1 MQSRPGRSSATPFA
15 LLGLLSQ
22 GPGSGYDLKRRAE
35 GSVGHFWSESYGQ
48 IYPTL
53 KRLRS
58 KGLVTCAVKARAGKP
73 DRLVY
78 TITRAG
84 SKALKDWLA
93 ATPPGEPFR
102 SALLLK
108 LFFGDQ
114 VDPAISSGHLS
125 SVRSEELDRL
135 KHYDRV
141 EQDIRR
147 RYAGAR
153 GMPYWLATLSYGRH
167 RSRAIVD
174 WADETL
180 RRLEAGAKK

>member
-1 MQSRPGRSSATPFA
+1 MSLRPARASSTPFA
-15 LLGLLSQ
+15 LLGLLSL

-35 GSVGHFWSESYGQ
+35 SSVGHFWSESYGQ

-53 KRLRS
+53 KQLQS
-58 KGLVTCAVKARAGKP
+58 KGMVTRAVKAKTGKP

-84 SKALKDWLA
+84 TKVLKDWLSV
-93 ATPPGEPFR
+93 TPPLEPFR

-108 LFFGDQ
+108 LFLGDQ
-114 VDPAISSGHLS
+114 IDPGISVEHVS
-125 SVRSEELDRL
+125 SVRSEELGRL
-135 KHYDRV
+135 KQYDTV
-141 EQDIRR
+141 EKDIRR

-180 RRLEAGAKK
+180 RRLETGAKR